1 MKLLLASL
9 FWLSTAHFVVA
20 SPEADN
26 LSRVLRLSDVIAI
39 MHDEGLDYANDLN
52 SDMLAG
58 QGGAFW
64 NDSIKRLYDPD
75 RIEATL
81 RDSIA
86 KEMDNSQIAQAVE
99 FYETELG
106 QRVLTLETS
115 ARAAMFDPDIE
126 ETARFNYH
134 SLAASEDARLAAVT
148 RFVEINDLLGLNVA
162 GALTSNYQFYRG
174 LVDGEAMSLSEDEIM
189 SEVWQQE
196 QEITDDTT
204 GWLFGFL
211 LMAYRPLSL
220 DEVESYIAFSDS
232 SAGRALNRALFDGFD
247 IVYSAISYELGLSV
261 AREMKSSD
269 L

>member
-1 MKLLLASL
+1 LKLLLASL
-9 FWLSTAHFVVA
+9 LWLSTAQIVVA

-39 MHDEGLDYANDLN
+39 MHDEGLDYADDLN
-52 SDMLAG
+52 NDMLAG

-86 KEMDNSQIAQAVE
+86 AEMDGAQIAQAVA
-99 FYETELG
+99 FFETELG
-106 QRVLTLETS
+106 QRILTLETS
-115 ARAAMFDPDIE
+115 ARAAMFDPDVE
-126 ETARFNYH
+126 EIARANYH
-134 SLAASEDARLAAVT
+134 SLATSEDARLAAVT
-148 RFVEINDLLGLNVA
+148 RFVEVNDLLGLNVA

-174 LVDGEAMSLSEDEIM
+174 LVDGEAMSLSEDEILT
-189 SEVWQQE
+189 EVWQQE

-211 LMAYRPLSL
+211 LMAYRPLSM
-220 DEVESYIAFSDS
+220 DEIESYIAFSDS

-261 AREMKSSD
+261 ARVMKSSD